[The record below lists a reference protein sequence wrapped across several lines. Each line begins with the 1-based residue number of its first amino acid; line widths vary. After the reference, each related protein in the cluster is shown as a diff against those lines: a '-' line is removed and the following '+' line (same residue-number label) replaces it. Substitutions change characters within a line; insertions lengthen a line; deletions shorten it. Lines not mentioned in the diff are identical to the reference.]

1 MAATQPSYEQTPVS
15 VCLLMVMGWA
25 MPQTPDTLQMR
36 AQCFARKDELKG
48 TLSLAPRM
56 EVPKSLVTL
65 DALL

>member
-15 VCLLMVMGWA
+15 VGLLMVMGWA

-48 TLSLAPRM
+48 TLS
-56 EVPKSLVTL
+56 
-65 DALL
+65 